1 MSETK
6 DLIASRVNV
15 VIVFKDDPMR
25 VKRKIVTVVAF
36 VIGFCLATVFC
47 MSALRAEC
55 VPVTKTGQTTCYDG
69 GGNRV
74 DCDNT
79 GQDGEHRTGMA
90 WPRPR
95 FTDYGDGTI
104 LDNLTSLVW
113 TKDAQHVNGTMT
125 WADALAVCNNL
136 DFAGHA
142 DWRLPTVRELL
153 SLMDYEQHDPALPQ
167 GHPFDHVQFIFYW
180 SGTSYDASP
189 INAWGVYL
197 CNGYAFN
204 YHKATRAY
212 VWPVRTAK
220 RIDEAVSQMNPEHP
234 SP

>member
-1 MSETK
+1 M
-6 DLIASRVNV
+6 
-15 VIVFKDDPMR
+15 VIVFKGDQMVMKGIIYPGLAYIA
-25 VKRKIVTVVAF
+25 VF
-36 VIGFCLATVFC
+36 FIGAVCTL
-47 MSALRAEC
+47 SDLRAACE
-55 VPVTKTGQTTCYDG
+55 PVIKTGQVNCYDQA
-69 GGNRV
+69 GNRV

-167 GHPFDHVQFIFYW
+167 DHPFDHVQFIFYW